1 MKKTLF
7 LTLTLLL
14 GLSSFANNRVL
25 TDYVDNEKI
34 FDILKNDTITIQY
47 YGSENQFKFIE
58 PDTIWKKRVK
68 RPKENKHY
76 TLQWYQSIDQT
87 NGISVNTQNK
97 ISKQFIFQDFVHHI
111 NGGKIELSLYDLE
124 LNREIV
130 FIPNKT
136 IEITSNSVE
145 DDIVFI
151 LKDSV
156 IYYKPSKYLLLE
168 EEDVFYEKTSLKDV
182 HYQIKI
188 SPYANNYPISI
199 VCTLKF
205 NNDINGYLNNNG
217 LNLIGSIDT
226 ITKEIFLKH
235 NALVQ
240 ENLRQDS
247 IVRLAKVFD
256 DQAISNQ
263 QKYGFEGDTMAIIE
277 YYKKKKHE
285 WDDPAKYFVA
295 YAYGKEY
302 TIEIESYDSIA
313 EKIHFLDTVDFR
325 YLEQR
330 KSNGKT
336 RRLET
341 AKLWDKKNDSLII
354 ADCIK
359 DTSDIIWATLNY
371 EPGMLFQ
378 LIDESGKRKY
388 DYVNKPSKGQR
399 LPIFYYGDGGDMNVT
414 FWTSYEGNLFAVNTF
429 DYLTFENDSDR
440 LFLMRSGDRNFAER
454 VKRGV
459 VADIADRMVELLE
472 KEVEKEKKIKNLI
485 KKKIFLL
492 SQDKAYGDY
501 DWCGIKPKF
510 LNCYN
515 KTIKYIDCLVV
526 PYNTFDDVQSDDYGR
541 SSKEIRCVGPF
552 EPGEIASWR
561 FDEMFKNESGIIKT
575 FRITNIKITF
585 TDNSTILYKG
595 WENVKKHYEYVYDL

>member
-1 MKKTLF
+1 MKKILF
-7 LTLTLLL
+7 LTLVLTL
-14 GLSSFANNRVL
+14 GISSIANNRVL
-25 TDYVDNEKI
+25 TDYVDNDKI

-226 ITKEIFLKH
+226 ITKDEFIVH
-235 NALVQ
+235 NAKVQ
-240 ENLRQDS
+240 KNLKQDS
-247 IVRLAKVFD
+247 IVRLATVFD
-256 DQAISNQ
+256 HEAIYSDS
-263 QKYGFEGDTMAIIE
+263 KYGFEGDTMAIVQ
-277 YYKKKKHE
+277 
-285 WDDPAKYFVA
+285 YFRKCPNKWSDSLDYFIA

-302 TIEIESYDSIA
+302 TITIESYENIQDKVIFIDTTDL
-313 EKIHFLDTVDFR
+313 EFLKTR
-325 YLEQR
+325 G
-330 KSNGKT
+330 SNGLL
-336 RRLET
+336 RRKET
-341 AKLWDKKNDSLII
+341 AKIWDAKNSYTIQNDLLLDTTHVVMGTYIYDWTIQNIDMDGEILSKYETPPTDGTLI
-354 ADCIK
+354 
-359 DTSDIIWATLNY
+359 
-371 EPGMLFQ
+371 
-378 LIDESGKRKY
+378 
-388 DYVNKPSKGQR
+388 
-399 LPIFYYGDGGDMNVT
+399 PIFKYGSGGDISCA
-414 FWTSYEGNLFAVNTF
+414 WWGSYNGKIFAI
-429 DYLTFENDSDR
+429 DWRGIKFENEEDR
-440 LFLMRSGDRNFAER
+440 LFLMRRGDDNVDDRY
-454 VKRGV
+454 VKALARDFV
-459 VADIADRMVELLE
+459 DRLTEALE
-472 KEVEKEKKIKNLI
+472 EEEKKQQEIDKL
-485 KKKIFLL
+485 KKRKIFLL
-492 SQDKAYGDY
+492 SMDKAYGDY

-526 PYNTFDDVQSDDYGR
+526 PYNRFDDVQSDDYGR
-541 SSKEIRCVGPF
+541 SSKEIRCIGPF

-561 FDEMFKNESGIIKT
+561 FDDMFKNESGIIKT

-585 TDNSTILYKG
+585 IDNSTILYKG
-595 WENVKKHYEYVYDL
+595 WENVKKHYEYVYEL